1 MKNWLTIIATF
12 LLVIFVRI
20 VVTKEQTVLA
30 ALSSGQYREAW
41 LGFKAILP
49 TRSPPARIVTIPAIT
64 LKDCAQGYVDT
75 PLYHTGGWLM
85 RWIQWGKLRALWKLR
100 GDFTGTCLDFGCGN
114 GVMLPTLAEHFD
126 QVVGFDLHTE
136 AACALKVDLELDNV
150 EIRRAPQDYLLPCL
164 PFWDNHFDTVWAS
177 SAFEHIEHLYIH
189 LTELYRVLKPGGQL
203 LCLSPSEDWLYQL
216 GRKLCKLQK
225 PADHYHTGKEIHEA
239 LQQYFTCEVKKT
251 WPPLLGTYVMGRYR
265 KG

>member
-49 TRSPPARIVTIPAIT
+49 TRSPPARIVTVPAIT

-114 GVMLPTLAEHFD
+114 GVMLPTLAEHFSSVIGYD
-126 QVVGFDLHTE
+126 YHTE
-136 AACALKVDLELDNV
+136 AAKNLKLEFALDNV
-150 EIRRAPQDYLLPCL
+150 EIRRARYDHLVPL
-164 PFWDNHFDTVWAS
+164 FDNSFDVVWAS
-177 SAFEHIEHLYIH
+177 STLEHIKNLDPAVFQ
-189 LTELYRVLKPGGQL
+189 LYRVLKPGGQL

-216 GRKLCKLQK
+216 GRKLCNLQK

-251 WPPLLGTYVMGRYR
+251 WPPLLGTYLMGRYR
-265 KG
+265 K